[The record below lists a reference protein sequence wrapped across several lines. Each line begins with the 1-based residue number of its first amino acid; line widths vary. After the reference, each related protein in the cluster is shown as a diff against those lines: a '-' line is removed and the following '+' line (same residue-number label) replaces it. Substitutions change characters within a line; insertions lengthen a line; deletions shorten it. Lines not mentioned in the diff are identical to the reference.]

1 MRVSVLRG
9 AGDLAVEERPEPVP
23 ADHEV
28 LVRVAS
34 VGVCGSDVHYFEHG
48 RIGSY
53 VVDSPLVLGHEASG
67 EVVAAGPL
75 VTRLSVGQRV
85 SVEPGV
91 PDFECRQCL
100 AGRYNLCEGM
110 RFYATPPID
119 GAFAE
124 QVTVHEQFAHPV
136 PDSLSDD
143 AAALLEPL
151 SVGLWACRKGGVG
164 AGSRVLVTGA
174 GPVGLVAAQAA
185 LALGAASVAV
195 TDVNPRRLALALAL
209 GVTEALDVTS
219 TPVSESGHEV
229 DVLLECSGHPAATAD
244 AIRAV
249 APAGT
254 VVLVGMG
261 GDEMALPVSRIQERE
276 LTLTGTFRYAHT
288 WPAAIALAAS
298 GRVQLD
304 RLVTGHYGLDQVRE
318 ALTVARTD
326 PHAVK
331 PMVVPGL

>member
-1 MRVSVLRG
+1 MRVSVLRA
-9 AGDLAVEERPEPVP
+9 AGDLTVEERPDPEPG
-23 ADHEV
+23 AHEV

-48 RIGSY
+48 QIGSY
-53 VVDSPLVLGHEASG
+53 VVESPLVLGHEASG
-67 EVVAAGPL
+67 EVVAVGSS
-75 VTRLSVGQRV
+75 VTRTTVGQRV
-85 SVEPGV
+85 SIEPGV

-124 QVTVHEQFAHPV
+124 LVTVHEQFAHPV
-136 PDSLSDD
+136 PGHLSDD

-174 GPVGLVAAQAA
+174 GPVGLVAAQTA
-185 LALGAASVAV
+185 LALGAAAVTV
-195 TDVNPRRLALALAL
+195 TDVNPHRLALALDL
-209 GVTEALDVTS
+209 GVTEAVDVS
-219 TPVSESGHEV
+219 AAPVSGGGVEV
-229 DVLLECSGHPAATAD
+229 DVLLECSGHPAATVD

-261 GDEMALPVSRIQERE
+261 NDDLNLPVSRVQERE
-276 LTLTGTFRYAHT
+276 LTVTGTFRYAHT
-288 WPAAIALAAS
+288 WPSAIALAAS

-304 RLVTGHYGLDQVRE
+304 RLVTGHYGLDEVAE
-318 ALTVARTD
+318 ALRVARTD
-326 PHAVK
+326 PFAVK
-331 PMVVPGL
+331 PMVVPSR

>member
-1 MRVSVLRG
+1 V
-9 AGDLAVEERPEPVP
+9 
-23 ADHEV
+23 
-28 LVRVAS
+28 
-34 VGVCGSDVHYFEHG
+34 
-48 RIGSY
+48 
-53 VVDSPLVLGHEASG
+53 
-67 EVVAAGPL
+67 
-75 VTRLSVGQRV
+75 
-85 SVEPGV
+85 
-91 PDFECRQCL
+91 
-100 AGRYNLCEGM
+100 
-110 RFYATPPID
+110 
-119 GAFAE
+119 
-124 QVTVHEQFAHPV
+124 
-136 PDSLSDD
+136 
-143 AAALLEPL
+143 
-151 SVGLWACRKGGVG
+151 
-164 AGSRVLVTGA
+164 
-174 GPVGLVAAQAA
+174 
-185 LALGAASVAV
+185 
-195 TDVNPRRLALALAL
+195 AL